1 MLTSLTI
8 RNFKRFE
15 EVKIE
20 LGQTVVFVGPNNSGK
35 TTALQ
40 ALALW
45 ELGLRRWIE
54 KRGFGSG
61 PEKRPGVTL
70 NRRDL
75 LGLAVPSTNLL
86 WRDTHT
92 RDTRRMEGKSQT
104 QNVRIDVI
112 VEGVTD
118 SKAWKCG
125 LEFDFAN
132 EESFYCR
139 PILSATSEGLARLP
153 VPPEV
158 KNYRIAFLPPM
169 SGLAANE
176 IFLTPGAINTR
187 LGEGRTAEVLRNLCF
202 SVWTEDKASWQ
213 RMQAQLD
220 RAFGVQLDAPV
231 YQQERGEIEMSYR
244 ERTGPRLDLS
254 CAGRGLQ
261 QTLLLLAY
269 LSFNR
274 GSVLLIDEPDAH
286 LEVLRQRQIYDVLSE
301 AAHEARN
308 QVVIAS
314 HSEVILRQAAER
326 DTVIA
331 FVGQPHRLGANAQGV
346 LKALQDIDAEH
357 YYLAEQTG
365 WVLYLEG
372 STDLAILLAWARR
385 LGHAAE
391 IVLERPF
398 AHYVGNSMSEA
409 RRHFYGLRE
418 ACPALVGVALLDQGA
433 VLNENPALAE
443 LTWQR
448 REIES
453 YLCSRPVLARWA
465 AAQSADA
472 PLFASVWTD
481 AMEETIGELEAAL
494 STLGKP
500 SPWSPALKVTDEFLD
515 PLFDK
520 LYRRLGLP
528 NLMRKTNYHRLAPF
542 LEPDEIDPEVIRALD
557 RIVEVASRAKPRT
570 G

>member
-75 LGLAVPSTNLL
+75 LGLSVPSANLL
-86 WRDTHT
+86 WRGTHT
-92 RDTRRMEGKSQT
+92 RDTRRVEGKPQT
-104 QNVRIDVI
+104 KNVRIDVI
-112 VEGVTD
+112 VEGVTEA
-118 SKAWKCG
+118 KAWTCG

-139 PILSATSEGLARLP
+139 PILSESSGGLARLP

-158 KNYRIAFLPPM
+158 ESYRIAFLPPM

-187 LGEGRTAEVLRNLCF
+187 LSEGRTAEVLRNLCYL
-202 SVWTEDKASWQ
+202 VWSTETESWH
-213 RMQAQLD
+213 RIQAQMD
-220 RAFGVQLDAPV
+220 RAFGVRLDEPV
-231 YQQERGEIEMSYR
+231 YQHERGEIEMSYR
-244 ERTGPRLDLS
+244 ERSGTKLDLS

-269 LSFNR
+269 LSVNR

-286 LEVLRQRQIYDVLSE
+286 LEVLRQRQIYDVLSDAAQE
-301 AAHEARN
+301 AQN
-308 QVVIAS
+308 QVVLAS

-357 YYLAEQTG
+357 YYLAELTG

-372 STDLAILLAWARR
+372 STDLAILLAWAQR
-385 LGHAAE
+385 LGHAARE
-391 IVLERPF
+391 ILEGPF
-398 AHYVGNSMSEA
+398 VHYVGNSMSEA
-409 RRHFYGLRE
+409 RKHFYGLRE
-418 ACPALVGVALLDQGA
+418 ASPRLVGIALLDQGT
-433 VLNENPALAE
+433 VLNENPALVE
-443 LTWQR
+443 LAWQR

-453 YLCSRPVLARWA
+453 YLCTQAVLGRWA
-465 AAQSADA
+465 AAQSVDA
-472 PLFASVWTD
+472 PLFASVWTE
-481 AMEETIGELEAAL
+481 AMETTIEELEAAL
-494 STLGKP
+494 ATLGKP
-500 SPWSPALKVTDEFLD
+500 NPWSGELKVTDEFLD
-515 PLFDK
+515 PLFEK
-520 LYRRLGLP
+520 LYRRLDLP

-542 LEPDEIDPEVIRALD
+542 LEPHEIDTEVIHALD

-570 G
+570 A